1 VTAAASGVSIAEERH
16 TAAWSAD
23 GLRHGSL
30 KAGVPSWASYRA
42 GRTAP
47 AASVV
52 LENSL
57 LER

>member
-30 KAGVPSWASYRA
+30 KAGVPSWASRH
-42 GRTAP
+42 GRKNNTGCQDSA
-47 AASVV
+47 
-52 LENSL
+52 
-57 LER
+57 